1 MQILKEYISKL
12 EELYNK
18 GVSYELDK
26 YKYLFKWSPDI
37 LSPIPYDKKLDYYKE
52 TEYLFNIRKETL
64 DRISLKNILQTK
76 LQNFVAMLK
85 MLDGSYF
92 IKNFLRAL

>member
-1 MQILKEYISKL
+1 MQIPKEYISKL

-18 GVSYELDK
+18 ILPDELDK

-37 LSPIPYDKKLDYYKE
+37 LSPIPYDKKTFDYYKE

-64 DRISLKNILQTK
+64 DRMFEKYSLDEIIEFCGNAEDVRDLAVILYKKT
-76 LQNFVAMLK
+76 F
-85 MLDGSYF
+85 
-92 IKNFLRAL
+92 